1 LNSAP
6 ADADVIDV
14 SGMTI
19 VPGFVDTHAHWM
31 EIRRGILDLDNWSFL
46 ANLAY
51 GVTAGL
57 DVQAFTNDAFAYK
70 DLTDAGEILGLR
82 AYATGP
88 GVFSDNKFQS
98 KEHVRGVLTK
108 YREHYRTRNIKAYM
122 SGNRKQ
128 RQWIAQV
135 SNELQIIPTTEGGLD
150 LKMDLTHAIDGLGG
164 TEHSLPI
171 VPLYKDVVELVA
183 QSGMGYTPTL
193 LVSYGGPWA
202 EEYFYTTTEVHDDIK
217 LNRFTPHDVI
227 DAKTK
232 RRQWFR
238 KDEHVFTRIAEQAK
252 KIIHAGGRVGVG
264 SHGQLQGLGYHW
276 ELWAL
281 ASGGLTPHEA
291 LRAATIHGAEII
303 GRNQE
308 LGSIEEGKF
317 ADLVILDANP
327 LDGIENSNTIKYVM
341 KNGELFEGDTLN
353 QIWPVR
359 KPLPP
364 LWFWDDAPG
373 Q

>member
-1 LNSAP
+1 
-6 ADADVIDV
+6 
-14 SGMTI
+14 
-19 VPGFVDTHAHWM
+19 
-31 EIRRGILDLDNWSFL
+31 
-46 ANLAY
+46 
-51 GVTAGL
+51 
-57 DVQAFTNDAFAYK
+57 
-70 DLTDAGEILGLR
+70 
-82 AYATGP
+82 
-88 GVFSDNKFQS
+88 
-98 KEHVRGVLTK
+98 VLTK

-317 ADLVILDANP
+317 ADLVILGANP